1 MDSDP
6 RARAYYNVYKYHM
19 GGSQPVFQGARYPQ
33 YGQGFGD
40 VFRNILKW
48 ILPVAGQ
55 AASTFIGSLASN
67 RASGA
72 NWKDSLKSSIA
83 PTIMS
88 TAQSGTEQLTNALSA
103 GNPLAAGKGRRR
115 RRKHKKSVYKGMKRK
130 HAFIAPNLPPSK
142 IPHFNF

>member
-1 MDSDP
+1 MESDP

-19 GGSQPVFQGARYPQ
+19 GGSLPVFQGARYPQ

-88 TAQSGTEQLTNALSA
+88 TAQSGMEQLANALS
-103 GNPLAAGKGRRR
+103 AGKGRRR
-115 RRKHKKSVYKGMKRK
+115 RQHKKSVYKGMKRK
-130 HAFIAPNLPPSK
+130 QAFIAPNLAPSK
-142 IPHFNF
+142 IHHYNF

>member
-1 MDSDP
+1 
-6 RARAYYNVYKYHM
+6 M
-19 GGSQPVFQGARYPQ
+19 GGGFPVFQGARYPQ
-33 YGQGFGD
+33 YGHGFGD

-55 AASTFIGSLASN
+55 AASTFIGALASN

-88 TAQSGTEQLTNALSA
+88 TAQSGTEQVTNALLA
-103 GNPLAAGKGRRR
+103 GKPLSAGKGRR

-130 HAFIAPNLPPSK
+130 HTFIAPNLPPSK

>member
-1 MDSDP
+1 MESDT
-6 RARAYYNVYKYHM
+6 RNRAYYNIYKYHM
-19 GGSQPVFQGARYPQ
+19 CGSLPVFQGARYPQ
-33 YGQGFGD
+33 YDQGFGD

-48 ILPVAGQ
+48 ILTVAGK
-55 AASTFIGSLASN
+55 AASKFIGSLVSN
-67 RASGA
+67 RAAGA

-115 RRKHKKSVYKGMKRK
+115 RKHKKSVYKGMKRK

>member
-1 MDSDP
+1 MESDP
-6 RARAYYNVYKYHM
+6 KARAYYNLYKTHM
-19 GGSQPVFQGARYPQ
+19 GGGFPVFQGARYPQ

-55 AASTFIGSLASN
+55 AASTFIGALASN

-103 GNPLAAGKGRRR
+103 GNPLSAGKGRRR
-115 RRKHKKSVYKGMKRK
+115 KKNRKSVYKGNKRK
-130 HAFIAPNLPPSK
+130 HTFTSPNFPPSK
-142 IPHFNF
+142 IARYNF